1 MPLSKLLEMGS
12 NEALAFLICHAFLL
26 AFFFPLLFFSFLLF
40 YYIFK
45 SAGSGRLFSGV
56 VIDTK

>member
-1 MPLSKLLEMGS
+1 MPLSKLVEMGS
-12 NEALAFLICHAFLL
+12 NEALAFLICRAFFL
-26 AFFFPLLFFSFLLF
+26 AFFSLLFFLF
-40 YYIFK
+40 FFFNVFN

>member
-12 NEALAFLICHAFLL
+12 NEALAFLICRAFCL
-26 AFFFPLLFFSFLLF
+26 AFFPHTLFFNI
-40 YYIFK
+40 YMYIYIFN